1 MQKTSQNYIA
11 TLEVVYEKW
20 KSSNINPWIS
30 KLTGIGA
37 MRGIELS
44 HPEYGPGTA
53 LLAEILKLGRERG
66 LLLMPSGK
74 YKNTIRLL
82 TPLTIEPDVLDR
94 GFEILTSI
102 FADTAK
108 FKP

>member
-1 MQKTSQNYIA
+1 
-11 TLEVVYEKW
+11 
-20 KSSNINPWIS
+20 
-30 KLTGIGA
+30 